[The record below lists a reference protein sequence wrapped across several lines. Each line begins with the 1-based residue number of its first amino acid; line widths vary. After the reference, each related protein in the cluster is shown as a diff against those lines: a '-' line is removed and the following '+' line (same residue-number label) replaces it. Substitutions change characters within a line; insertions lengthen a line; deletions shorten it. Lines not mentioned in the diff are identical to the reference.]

1 MGRKSAKAP
10 VTEVRKERRMDADRR
25 RAQLLECA
33 IRVASRQGLGS
44 SPHAATAREA
54 NVSVPTVFAYFRSR
68 PELLRGIVGEVEKLY
83 TELGAKHLSRD
94 KPAPDAI
101 TDFLRACAHTAET
114 DPDRVRV
121 WLDWSSTVGSEVWP
135 LYNDFHDRSIR
146 RMAAVVRRGQREGS
160 IPLDVDAMDAARLLF
175 ASGHTVAQMI
185 FSKSQRRTV
194 RRFQNHVI
202 TSALH
207 LDPSYPGLEDTD

>member
-1 MGRKSAKAP
+1 MGRKTKATAPEAK
-10 VTEVRKERRMDADRR
+10 TERRMDADRR

-68 PELLRGIVGEVEKLY
+68 QDLLRAIVEDVERLY
-83 TELGAKHLSRD
+83 SELGAEHLSRD
-94 KPAPDAI
+94 KPAPEAMFE
-101 TDFLRACAHTAET
+101 FLRACAQTAAT

-135 LYNDFHDRSIR
+135 LYVDFHDRSIR
-146 RMAAVVRRGQREGS
+146 RMAALVRRGQREGT
-160 IPLDVDAMDAARLLF
+160 IPRDVDALDAARLLF
-175 ASGHTVAQMI
+175 ASGHTVAQMM
-185 FSKSQRRTV
+185 FSKTPEKTV

-202 TSALH
+202 SSALH
-207 LDPSYPGLEDTD
+207 LEPSHPGLQD